1 MSTSTYIVII
11 VILLICSA
19 YFSAT
24 ETAFS
29 SLNKTKLKAMAEK
42 GDKKAKHAI
51 ELSDKYD
58 KLISTIL
65 IGNNI
70 VNIAA
75 SSLGT
80 VMFINILGGEAGP
93 TVSTV
98 VITVAV
104 LIFGEI
110 SPKSI
115 AKDCPEKFAI
125 FSTPIISVLIWIL
138 TPLNLIFSA
147 WKKLLSKIFRLESST
162 GMSQEELLML
172 VEEVQQDG
180 SIDENEGELL
190 TNVIEF
196 SNIEAEDILTHRVD
210 LEAVPIEADK
220 AEIAEAFQTSK
231 FSRILVYKESIDN
244 VVGVIHLKDFYT
256 GMGVT
261 DKKVEDI
268 LSPVIFVL
276 KNEKIDELLEKLQK
290 SKSHLA
296 VVLDE
301 YGGTYGIVTM
311 EDILEEIVGE
321 IWDEHDE
328 VIESIKRC
336 GKDAYIVNASMD
348 LDDFC
353 EYFEIETESESTS
366 LSGWIMEQMEEIP
379 EGGETLNYENLTIT
393 VGEVDNHRITD
404 VKVVCAPKE
413 DETDKDD
420 ERKKDKKDDKDE

>member
-29 SLNKTKLKAMAEK
+29 SLNKTKLKAIAEK
-42 GDKKAKHAI
+42 GDKKAKRAI

-231 FSRILVYKESIDN
+231 FSRILVY
-244 VVGVIHLKDFYT
+244 T

-268 LSPVIFVL
+268 LSPVRFVL

-336 GKDAYIVNASMD
+336 GKDTYIVNASMD

-379 EGGETLNYENLTIT
+379 EGGETFKYENLTIT
-393 VGEVDNHRITD
+393 VGKVDNHRITD

-413 DETDKDD
+413 ESESDD
-420 ERKKDKKDDKDE
+420 ESKKDKKKEKDE

>member
-11 VILLICSA
+11 TMLLICSA

-29 SLNKTKLKAMAEK
+29 SLNKTKIKTLAEK
-42 GDKKAKHAI
+42 GDKKAKRAV

-80 VMFINILGGEAGP
+80 VMFIKILGGEAGP

-104 LIFGEI
+104 LVFGEI

-115 AKDCPEKFAI
+115 AKDCPERVAV
-125 FSTPIISVLIWIL
+125 FSAPIITVLIWIL
-138 TPLNLIFSA
+138 TPLNMIFSA

-231 FSRILVYKESIDN
+231 FSRILVYRESIDN
-244 VVGVIHLKDFYT
+244 VVGTIHLKDFYT

-328 VIESIKRC
+328 VIESIKCC
-336 GKDAYIVNASMD
+336 GKDTYIVNASMD

-366 LSGWIMEQMEEIP
+366 LSGWIMEQMEKIP
-379 EGGETLNYENLTIT
+379 EGGETFVYENLTIT
-393 VGEVDNHRITD
+393 VEKVDNHRITEA
-404 VKVVCAPKE
+404 KVVCAAKD
-413 DETDKDD
+413 DENKKDKTNDKDD
-420 ERKKDKKDDKDE
+420 

>member
-11 VILLICSA
+11 TMLLICSA

-29 SLNKTKLKAMAEK
+29 SLNKTKIKTLAEK
-42 GDKKAKHAI
+42 GDKKAKRAV

-80 VMFINILGGEAGP
+80 VMFIKILGGEAGP

-104 LIFGEI
+104 LVFGEI

-115 AKDCPEKFAI
+115 AKDCPERVAV
-125 FSTPIISVLIWIL
+125 FSAPIITVLIWIL
-138 TPLNLIFSA
+138 TPLNMIFSA
-147 WKKLLSKIFRLESST
+147 WKKLLSKIFRLETST

-231 FSRILVYKESIDN
+231 FSRILVYRESIDN
-244 VVGVIHLKDFYT
+244 VVGTIHLKDFYT

-328 VIESIKRC
+328 VIESIKCC
-336 GKDAYIVNASMD
+336 GKDTYIVNASMD

-366 LSGWIMEQMEEIP
+366 LSGWIMEQMEKIP
-379 EGGETLNYENLTIT
+379 EGGETFVYENLTIT
-393 VGEVDNHRITD
+393 VEKVDNHRITEA
-404 VKVVCAPKE
+404 KVVCAAKD
-413 DETDKDD
+413 DENKKDKTNDKDD
-420 ERKKDKKDDKDE
+420 

>member
-1 MSTSTYIVII
+1 M
-11 VILLICSA
+11 
-19 YFSAT
+19 
-24 ETAFS
+24 
-29 SLNKTKLKAMAEK
+29 
-42 GDKKAKHAI
+42 
-51 ELSDKYD
+51 
-58 KLISTIL
+58 
-65 IGNNI
+65 
-70 VNIAA
+70 
-75 SSLGT
+75 
-80 VMFINILGGEAGP
+80 
-93 TVSTV
+93 
-98 VITVAV
+98 
-104 LIFGEI
+104 
-110 SPKSI
+110 
-115 AKDCPEKFAI
+115 
-125 FSTPIISVLIWIL
+125 
-138 TPLNLIFSA
+138 
-147 WKKLLSKIFRLESST
+147 
-162 GMSQEELLML
+162 
-172 VEEVQQDG
+172 
-180 SIDENEGELL
+180 

-336 GKDAYIVNASMD
+336 GKDTYIVNASMD

-379 EGGETLNYENLTIT
+379 EGGETFKYENLTIT
-393 VGEVDNHRITD
+393 VGKVDNHRITEA
-404 VKVVCAPKE
+404 KVVCTPKE

-420 ERKKDKKDDKDE
+420 ESKKEKKNDKDE

>member
-11 VILLICSA
+11 AMLLICSA

-29 SLNKTKLKAMAEK
+29 SLNRTKLKALAEK
-42 GDKKAKHAI
+42 GDKKAKRAV

-104 LIFGEI
+104 LVFGEI

-115 AKDCPEKFAI
+115 AKDCPERFAV
-125 FSTPIISVLIWIL
+125 FSAPILTVLIWIL
-138 TPLNLIFSA
+138 TPLNMIFSA
-147 WKKLLSKIFRLESST
+147 WKKLLSKIFRLEAST

-231 FSRILVYKESIDN
+231 FSRILVYRESIDN
-244 VVGVIHLKDFYT
+244 VVGTIHLKDFYT

-328 VIESIKRC
+328 VIESIKCC
-336 GKDAYIVNASMD
+336 GKDTYIVNASMD

-366 LSGWIMEQMEEIP
+366 LSGWIMEQMEKIP
-379 EGGETLNYENLTIT
+379 EGGETFVYENLTIT
-393 VGEVDNHRITD
+393 VEKVDNHRITEA
-404 VKVVCAPKE
+404 KVVCAA
-413 DETDKDD
+413 KDD
-420 ERKKDKKDDKDE
+420 ENKKDKTNDNDE